1 MIRPGVM
8 ILFIMPLIAAGQN
21 NLQNDSVGINKIKK
35 LDIFPAISYS
45 PETKLTLGVIG
56 ITYFNLSGKNQ
67 STPVSNV
74 EFIGIYSLNR
84 QIILETR
91 WDVFSSRNRWRSR
104 GEAFFNRYPDRNY
117 GLGNRAETLVLQAD
131 GQGNRDTFN
140 YLLFNSDRLKLSP
153 VALRFLSSSLYI
165 GLQYDMEYV
174 YRMQIRELQSFINS
188 DSALIQD
195 LDVAGLR
202 SGIGFQLLFDT
213 RKPLL
218 NPLKGTSIELN
229 NLHYAKFLGSDY
241 QFSLISVDARKF
253 INTLK
258 NQTLALRVLGAM
270 EFTNDKIPMRALSRI
285 GGPKFIRGYFKGT
298 YQDRHMLAF
307 ESEYRLPFWPEG
319 NNTNFWRVWKRLGV
333 VGFLSGGQVFHSL
346 SEFSL
351 DRFNLAIGGGLRIL
365 FNAQSRVNLRID
377 YAVGLRN
384 DSGGPGKRQN
394 GLYFFLGEA
403 F

>member
-1 MIRPGVM
+1 MIRRGVL

-21 NLQNDSVGINKIKK
+21 NLQNDSGAINKIKK

-45 PETKLTLGVIG
+45 PETKLTLGIIG
-56 ITYFNLSGKNQ
+56 ITYFNLSGKTQ

-91 WDVFSSRNRWRSR
+91 WDVFSSGNRWRSR

-117 GLGNRAETLVLQAD
+117 GVGNDAKTLVLQAD
-131 GQGNRDTFN
+131 GKGTRDTFN
-140 YLLFNSDRLKLSP
+140 YLLFDSDRLKFSP
-153 VALRFLSSSLYI
+153 VVLKRLNSGLSI

-174 YRMQIRELQSFINS
+174 YRMKVKELQYFVNS
-188 DSALIQD
+188 DSGSIQN
-195 LDVAGLR
+195 LEVAGLR

-241 QFSLISVDARKF
+241 SFSLISVDARKF

-258 NQTLALRVLGAM
+258 NQILALRVFGAM

-319 NNTNFWRVWKRLGV
+319 NSASFWRVWKRLGM
-333 VGFLSGGQVFHSL
+333 VGFLSGGQVFHSF
-346 SEFSL
+346 SEFGL
-351 DRFNLAIGGGLRIL
+351 DRFNLAVGGGLRIL
-365 FNAQSRVNLRID
+365 FNTQSRVNLRID
-377 YAVGLRN
+377 YALGLRK